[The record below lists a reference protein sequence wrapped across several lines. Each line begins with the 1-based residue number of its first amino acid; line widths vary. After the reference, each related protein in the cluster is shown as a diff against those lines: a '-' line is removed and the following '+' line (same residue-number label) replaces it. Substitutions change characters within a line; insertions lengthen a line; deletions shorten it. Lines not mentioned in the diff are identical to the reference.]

1 MIGPIGIYEE
11 GKIIE
16 LQPGIHKVKILG
28 SWLVQLYGFKVILK
42 EVKGDKVIEWRRNV
56 MGSNDYAYGK
66 KAKNVAVLDIERW
79 TKYSIH
85 FENPHHVK
93 VVILGP
99 FFLGAIF
106 NKKIPN
112 REIKIAIGY

>member
-11 GKIIE
+11 GRVIE

-28 SWLVQLYGFKVILK
+28 SWLVQTYGFKVFLK
-42 EVKGDKVIEWRRNV
+42 EVNGDKIIEWRGIN
-56 MGSNDYAYGK
+56 MGANDYAFGM
-66 KAKNVAVLDIERW
+66 KAKNVGVLDIERW

-93 VVILGP
+93 VTLLGP
-99 FFLGAIF
+99 FFIGALL
-106 NKKIPN
+106 NRQIPN
-112 REIKIAIGY
+112 REIKIVIG